1 VQDLSILKI
10 TDAQNGL
17 LALQQLL
24 TVSGEDVGSTYI
36 DAEFERFI
44 QNRLAP
50 IESELS
56 QTLDEIS
63 WEIMKSRDF
72 QDNKCTFGDHDDNI
86 EIFPVKIPDLANT
99 YTNPAVGI
107 KFGRMEIKMFVYNL
121 VSSTAMSDTDRFTG
135 VT

>member
-1 VQDLSILKI
+1 MQDLSILKI
-10 TDAQNGL
+10 TDAHDGS
-17 LALQQLL
+17 LAMQQLL
-24 TVSGEDVGSTYI
+24 TVSGDDVGSTYI

-50 IESELS
+50 IQSELS
-56 QTLDEIS
+56 QSLEEIS

-99 YTNPAVGI
+99 YSNPAVGI
-107 KFGRMEIKMFVYNL
+107 KCGRMEVKMFVHKP
-121 VSSTAMSDTDRFTG
+121 VCEMPDAET
-135 VT
+135 